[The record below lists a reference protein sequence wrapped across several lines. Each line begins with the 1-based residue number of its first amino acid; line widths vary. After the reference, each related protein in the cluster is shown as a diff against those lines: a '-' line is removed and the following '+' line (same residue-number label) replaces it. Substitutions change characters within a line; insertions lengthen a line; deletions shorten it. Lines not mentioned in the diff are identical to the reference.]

1 MGNYGDIDIMVRIE
15 KQAYKLRHRRYE
27 GFDDESLESKCIVHE
42 IKWLF
47 AMLSPESQSEILDKP
62 WLD

>member
-1 MGNYGDIDIMVRIE
+1 MGNYSDIDIMARIE
-15 KQAYKLRHRRYE
+15 QQAYKLRHRRFE
-27 GFDDESLESKCIVHE
+27 GFSDEALESKCIVHE

-47 AMLSPESQSEILDKP
+47 RMLSEESQSEILDKP

>member
-15 KQAYKLRHRRYE
+15 QQAYKLRHRRQE
-27 GFDDESLESKCIVHE
+27 GFDDGSLESKCIVHE

-47 AMLSPESQSEILDKP
+47 RMLSPESQTEILDKP